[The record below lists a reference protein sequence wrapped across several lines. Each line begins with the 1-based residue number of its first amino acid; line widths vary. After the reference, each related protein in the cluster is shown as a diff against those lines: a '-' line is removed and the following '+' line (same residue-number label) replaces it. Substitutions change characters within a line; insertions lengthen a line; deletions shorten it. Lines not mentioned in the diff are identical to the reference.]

1 MQTPRNT
8 LRQRDF
14 IIVLMGQVISLF
26 GNAILR
32 FALPLHLLR
41 ATGSAAL
48 FGSVSALSFA
58 PMVVLSLLGGVLA
71 DRVDKRN
78 VMVALD
84 AIVALLCGAFLL
96 AMDELSIAAATAV
109 FLMLLY
115 GASGLYQ
122 PAVQASMPALLCG
135 EALLRGNAAVNMV
148 ATLDDLLGP
157 ALGGLLFG
165 LWGLEPVLAVSG
177 LCFAASAVME
187 MALNIPHEK
196 RPRVGGVCATA
207 RRDLAESW
215 RYLRRARGALLRL
228 TILLALFN
236 FALSAALIVGVPVLA
251 VGRLGLSDGAV
262 GVTQAAM
269 GLGGL
274 CGGLLAGAWAGKLR
288 LRHGFFPL
296 LACAPAMLLVGV
308 SALPGIGASGWP
320 LLLTGCFC
328 TMAAASLFSVHIS
341 AVVQERT
348 PAHLV
353 GKVMSL
359 MMAVAMCMQ
368 PLGQFLYGMLFEAL
382 GPGAYL
388 IMLFAALAAAL
399 LAFCARGTLRR
410 MEGEGR
416 SAFAAVER

>member
-14 IIVLMGQVISLF
+14 IIVLLGQVISLF

-48 FGSVSALSFA
+48 FGGVSALSFA

-148 ATLDDLLGP
+148 STLDDLLGP
-157 ALGGLLFG
+157 ALGGILFG

-196 RPRVGGVCATA
+196 RPRDGGVCVTA
-207 RRDLAESW
+207 WRDLAKSW
-215 RYLRRARGALLRL
+215 RYLCRARGAR
-228 TILLALFN
+228 
-236 FALSAALIVGVPVLA
+236 FAHA
-251 VGRLGLSDGAV
+251 GL
-262 GVTQAAM
+262 
-269 GLGGL
+269 L
-274 CGGLLAGAWAGKLR
+274 CGRQPAGG
-288 LRHGFFPL
+288 G
-296 LACAPAMLLVGV
+296 AC
-308 SALPGIGASGWP
+308 
-320 LLLTGCFC
+320 
-328 TMAAASLFSVHIS
+328 
-341 AVVQERT
+341 
-348 PAHLV
+348 
-353 GKVMSL
+353 
-359 MMAVAMCMQ
+359 
-368 PLGQFLYGMLFEAL
+368 
-382 GPGAYL
+382 
-388 IMLFAALAAAL
+388 
-399 LAFCARGTLRR
+399 RR
-410 MEGEGR
+410 
-416 SAFAAVER
+416 AFAACAGLPAGQPLWVRRAAGRQPGKAVQPARPAGERDAGRL

>member
-14 IIVLMGQVISLF
+14 IIVLLGQVISLF

-96 AMDELSIAAATAV
+96 VMDELSIAAATAV

-148 ATLDDLLGP
+148 STLDDLLGP
-157 ALGGLLFG
+157 ALGGILFG

-187 MALNIPHEK
+187 MALNIPREK
-196 RPRVGGVCATA
+196 RPRDGGMCVTA
-207 RRDLAESW
+207 WRDLAESW
-215 RYLRRARGALLRL
+215 RYLCRARGALLRL
-228 TILLALFN
+228 TFLLALFN

-251 VGRLGLSDGAV
+251 VGHLGLSDSAV
-262 GVTQAAM
+262 GATQAAM

-274 CGGLLAGAWAGKLR
+274 CGGLLAGVWAGKLR

-296 LACAPAMLLVGV
+296 LACAPAMLLVGA
-308 SALPGIGASGWP
+308 SALPGLGASGWP
-320 LLLTGCFC
+320 LLLAGCFC
-328 TMAAASLFSVHIS
+328 AMAAASLFSVHIS
-341 AVVQERT
+341 AVVQART
-348 PAHLV
+348 PAFLV

-368 PLGQFLYGMLFEAL
+368 PLGQLLYGMLFEAL
-382 GPGAYL
+382 GPGAFL
-388 IMLFAALAAAL
+388 AMLFAAFAAAL

-416 SAFAAVER
+416 SAAVAP

>member
-1 MQTPRNT
+1 MQTPQNT

-14 IIVLMGQVISLF
+14 IIVLLGQIISLF

-48 FGSVSALSFA
+48 FGGVSALSFA
-58 PMVVLSLLGGVLA
+58 PMIVLSLLGGVLA
-71 DRVDKRN
+71 DRASKRKI
-78 VMVALD
+78 MVAMD
-84 AIVALLCGAFLL
+84 FGVALLCALFLL
-96 AMDELSIAAATAV
+96 LMDGLPVAAAAAA

-122 PAVQASMPALLCG
+122 PAVQASMPALLRG

-148 ATLDDLLGP
+148 STLDDLLGP
-157 ALGGLLFG
+157 ALGGALFG
-165 LWGLEPVLAVSG
+165 LFGLRPVLAVSAV
-177 LCFAASAVME
+177 CFFFSAVME
-187 MALNIPHEK
+187 LFLRIPQEK
-196 RPRVGGVCATA
+196 RTRSENALVTA
-207 RRDLAESW
+207 GRDLAESW
-215 RYLRRARGALLRL
+215 RYIRRAQPSLLRL
-228 TILLALFN
+228 TALLALFN
-236 FALSAALIVGVPVLA
+236 FALSAALVVGVPVLA
-251 VGRLGLSDGAV
+251 VDLLRLTDGAV

-296 LACAPAMLLVGV
+296 LACAPAMLLVGA
-308 SALPGIGASGWP
+308 SALPGLGASGWP

-359 MMAVAMCMQ
+359 IQSVAMCTQ
-368 PLGQFLYGMLFEAL
+368 PLGQAFYGALFETL
-382 GPGAYL
+382 GERAYL
-388 IMLFAALAAAL
+388 ATLFSALAAAL
-399 LAFCARGTLRR
+399 ISLYARGALKRLDQ
-410 MEGEGR
+410 EGTVAR
-416 SAFAAVER
+416 AA

>member
-14 IIVLMGQVISLF
+14 IIVLMGQVITLF

-96 AMDELSIAAATAV
+96 VMDELSIAAATAV

-148 ATLDDLLGP
+148 STLDDLLGP
-157 ALGGLLFG
+157 ALGGILFG

-177 LCFAASAVME
+177 LCFAASAVM
-187 MALNIPHEK
+187 
-196 RPRVGGVCATA
+196 
-207 RRDLAESW
+207 
-215 RYLRRARGALLRL
+215 
-228 TILLALFN
+228 
-236 FALSAALIVGVPVLA
+236 
-251 VGRLGLSDGAV
+251 
-262 GVTQAAM
+262 
-269 GLGGL
+269 
-274 CGGLLAGAWAGKLR
+274 
-288 LRHGFFPL
+288 
-296 LACAPAMLLVGV
+296 
-308 SALPGIGASGWP
+308 
-320 LLLTGCFC
+320 
-328 TMAAASLFSVHIS
+328 
-341 AVVQERT
+341 
-348 PAHLV
+348 
-353 GKVMSL
+353 
-359 MMAVAMCMQ
+359 
-368 PLGQFLYGMLFEAL
+368 
-382 GPGAYL
+382 
-388 IMLFAALAAAL
+388 
-399 LAFCARGTLRR
+399 
-410 MEGEGR
+410 
-416 SAFAAVER
+416 